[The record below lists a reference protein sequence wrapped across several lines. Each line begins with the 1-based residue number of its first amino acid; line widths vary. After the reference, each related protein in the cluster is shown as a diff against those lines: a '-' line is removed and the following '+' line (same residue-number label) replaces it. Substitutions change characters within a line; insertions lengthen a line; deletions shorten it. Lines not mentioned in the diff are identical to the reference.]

1 MTESGD
7 ETVTLKPLDPFALI
21 VDFRSGALEPHTSRT
36 ERRVSDMHGA
46 YADEQA
52 LSQLVKDGDPLV
64 YEVLQYDVP
73 EEVGQLICCTTVLQP
88 GTVGDEYFMTKG
100 HYHAARDTG
109 EVYLGLS
116 GHGYLLLMTE
126 DGGRAAKSMG
136 PGALAYVPPYWAHRT
151 VNTGEEP
158 FVFLAVYPGQAGHD
172 YGTIEKTGF
181 PERVLRTPE
190 GVVLR

>member
-109 EVYLGLS
+109 ALDDRGRRQGGEV
-116 GHGYLLLMTE
+116 
-126 DGGRAAKSMG
+126 DG
-136 PGALAYVPPYWAHRT
+136 PGRPCLRASLLGTPHR
-151 VNTGEEP
+151 E
-158 FVFLAVYPGQAGHD
+158 H
-172 YGTIEKTGF
+172 
-181 PERVLRTPE
+181 R
-190 GVVLR
+190 

>member
-73 EEVGQLICCTTVLQP
+73 E
-88 GTVGDEYFMTKG
+88 
-100 HYHAARDTG
+100 
-109 EVYLGLS
+109 
-116 GHGYLLLMTE
+116 
-126 DGGRAAKSMG
+126 
-136 PGALAYVPPYWAHRT
+136 
-151 VNTGEEP
+151 
-158 FVFLAVYPGQAGHD
+158 
-172 YGTIEKTGF
+172 
-181 PERVLRTPE
+181 
-190 GVVLR
+190 